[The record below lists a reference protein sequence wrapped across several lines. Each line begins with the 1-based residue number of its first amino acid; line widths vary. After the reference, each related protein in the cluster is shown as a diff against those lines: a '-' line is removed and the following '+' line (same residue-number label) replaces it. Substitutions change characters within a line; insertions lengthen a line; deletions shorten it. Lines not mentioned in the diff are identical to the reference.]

1 MGVTRRQF
9 TLEFRTDAA
18 HRVIDS
24 GRSVSEVAKE
34 LSIAE
39 HLLYKWVRDERRR
52 LEAADATCDRPLTVA
67 ERKELTRLRREISEL
82 QKDNAFLGKAA
93 AYFATIQR
101 NKKDLR

>member
-67 ERKELTRLRREISEL
+67 ERKELTRLRRVSSFRSATVKGRS
-82 QKDNAFLGKAA
+82 QVASAA
-93 AYFATIQR
+93 S
-101 NKKDLR
+101 NLRLSSLTHL

>member
-34 LSIAE
+34 LSI
-39 HLLYKWVRDERRR
+39 V
-52 LEAADATCDRPLTVA
+52 
-67 ERKELTRLRREISEL
+67 ELITKQDTEL
-82 QKDNAFLGKAA
+82 
-93 AYFATIQR
+93 I
-101 NKKDLR
+101 